1 MNQFVSIVIIIEDHK
16 LQSGATI
23 GLSVGIV
30 VSYLLGMGTAILIS
44 ACYCN
49 CIMKRQGL
57 IAHSI
62 NYYIIM
68 CIA

>member
-1 MNQFVSIVIIIEDHK
+1 MSQIIIILEDHK

-30 VSYLLGMGTAILIS
+30 VSYLLGIGTAILFS
-44 ACYCN
+44 ACF

-57 IAHSI
+57 MAH
-62 NYYIIM
+62 
-68 CIA
+68 

>member
-1 MNQFVSIVIIIEDHK
+1 MWTRTAMSQIQRFVSIIILEDHK

-30 VSYLLGMGTAILIS
+30 VSYLLGIGTAILFS
-44 ACYCN
+44 ACF

-57 IAHSI
+57 MAH
-62 NYYIIM
+62 
-68 CIA
+68 